1 MTPLPPGAPAFL
13 PGFLPG
19 LLAGARFT
27 AKRLAGAV
35 LVLLVLS
42 FALYSLFYLLP
53 GDPARLACG
62 ERCNPAQVTQVRER
76 LGLDEPV
83 YAQYLHFLQGVFVGR
98 DYSAGT
104 GVQHCAAS
112 CLGLSHQNDQPVST
126 LIVAGFPATLS
137 LAVGAMT
144 LCLLLGVGTGLLS
157 ALRRGGVTERVLTV
171 LTLAGTGTPV
181 FILGLLLLM
190 AVCAYLQWLPFPSY
204 VPLSQ
209 DPEQWAW
216 NMLLPWL
223 TLGLFESAKY
233 ARLTRSS
240 TLEVLAEDHI
250 RTFRAYGVG
259 ERAVVTR
266 HALRGALPPVIAL
279 SALDLG
285 TMLGGA
291 MITESLFGLP
301 GLGRLLIESV
311 RSVDLPVVVGIVLV
325 IGTAVVL
332 ANAVADVLY
341 ALADR
346 RVLST

>member
-1 MTPLPPGAPAFL
+1 M
-13 PGFLPG
+13 
-19 LLAGARFT
+19 RFALFT
-27 AKRLAGAV
+27 TKRLVGAV

-42 FALYSLFYLLP
+42 VALYALFYLVP

-62 ERCNPAQVTQVRER
+62 NRCNVEQVAQVRER
-76 LGLDEPV
+76 LGLNEPV
-83 YAQYLHFLQGVFVGR
+83 YAQYLHFVQGLFTGR
-98 DYSAGT
+98 DFPAGN
-104 GVQHCAAS
+104 GVQHCQAP
-112 CLGLSHQNDQPVST
+112 CLGLSRQNDEEVTS
-126 LIVAGFPATLS
+126 LIAEGLPATAS
-137 LAVGAMT
+137 LALGAMVIW
-144 LCLLLGVGTGLLS
+144 LLLGVGTGLVS
-157 ALRRGGVTERVLTV
+157 ALRRGGITERVLTV
-171 LTLAGTGTPV
+171 LTLAGSGTPV

-204 VPLSQ
+204 VPLTR

-223 TLGLFESAKY
+223 ALGLFESAKY

-240 TLEVLAEDHI
+240 TLEVLAEDHV
-250 RTFRAYGVG
+250 RTFRAYGVS

-291 MITESLFGLP
+291 MITEQLFGLP

-311 RSVDLPVVVGIVLV
+311 REVDLPVVVGIVLV
-325 IGTAVVL
+325 TGAAVVI

-346 RVLST
+346 RVALS

>member
-1 MTPLPPGAPAFL
+1 MSVLSVPPGP
-13 PGFLPG
+13 
-19 LLAGARFT
+19 RFA
-27 AKRLAGAV
+27 AKRLLGAV

-42 FALYSLFYLLP
+42 LALYALFYLLP
-53 GDPARLACG
+53 GNPAQLACG
-62 ERCNPAQVTQVRER
+62 ERCSPQQVAQVRER

-83 YAQYLHFLQGVFVGR
+83 YAQYLHFLQGLFAGR

-104 GVQHCAAS
+104 GLRHCAAP
-112 CLGLSHQNDQPVST
+112 CLGLSHQNDEEVT
-126 LIVAGFPATLS
+126 ALILEGLPTTVS
-137 LAVGAMT
+137 LAAGALVVWT
-144 LCLLLGVGTGLLS
+144 VLGIGTGLLS
-157 ALRRGGVTERVLTV
+157 ALRRGGLTERALTV

-233 ARLTRSS
+233 ARITRSS

-250 RTFRAYGVG
+250 RTFRAYGLS
-259 ERAVVTR
+259 ERAVVSR
-266 HALRGALPPVIAL
+266 HALRGALPPVLAL
-279 SALDLG
+279 SALDVG

-291 MITESLFGLP
+291 MLTEQLFGLP
-301 GLGRLLIESV
+301 GLGKLLIDSV
-311 RSVDLPVVVGIVLV
+311 HKVDLPVVVGVILV

-332 ANAVADVLY
+332 ANTVADLLT

-346 RVLST
+346 RVVLS